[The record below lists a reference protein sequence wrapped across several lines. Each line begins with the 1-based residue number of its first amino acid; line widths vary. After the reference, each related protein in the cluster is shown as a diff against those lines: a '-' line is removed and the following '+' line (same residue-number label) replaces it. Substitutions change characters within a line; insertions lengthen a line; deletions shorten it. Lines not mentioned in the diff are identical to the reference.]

1 MEDPGTLRPGATVA
15 RCRIVQRLGEARYG
29 AVYDAREAPVGARV
43 AVYLM
48 RRSLLTQADA
58 VARFYRWAESFAA
71 IDHAHLAQVRPPALH
86 ESVPYFFSELPDA
99 ETLHAKI
106 VRLGA
111 LPPQLI
117 VDLMVP
123 MASAVAAHH
132 RERVRARVLPPGVF
146 LVQGDGGGV
155 TSRLVTL
162 PVVDGLVAGGFGPGT
177 PQSPEALSLLAPEE
191 ARGSTTVDLRAD
203 IWSLGATLYLGLTGR
218 RPYDERTR
226 EATLAA
232 MVTRAPRPPR
242 ELSPSL
248 PPRLDELVMRALA
261 RDPSARFAHGD
272 ELLDALLPFA
282 SHDVRARHAQRGV
295 QPTSTPPGRLASQ
308 PSPARVSTRPS
319 AAASAEPT
327 SDLPTSNE
335 QRRAHLRRIPLFSML
350 ATSDLDAMVAC
361 LRWRAL
367 APAEPLYREGE
378 AGDTMAFLSAG
389 TLAVLATRGDASH
402 EIARV
407 GVGRVLGEMACLD
420 PAPRSATVIAI
431 EPAVVGELSRDSLQA
446 LGEHC
451 PALASLIVGE
461 VIRTVAATLHEVQDR
476 IGDTL
481 ATQERPGPS
490 APPAAET
497 AIEPAWSAAP
507 SPKRPLKSSGINRL
521 VDFLKGVR

>member
-15 RCRIVQRLGEARYG
+15 RCRIVQRLGEGRYG
-29 AVYDAREAPVGARV
+29 AVYEAREAPVGARV

-58 VARFYRWAESFAA
+58 VARFCRWAESFAA

-86 ESVPYFFSELPDA
+86 ESIPFFLSELPDA

-155 TSRLVTL
+155 TSRLVTF
-162 PVVDGLVAGGFGPGT
+162 PVVDGLVAGGFGPAA

-203 IWSLGATLYLGLTGR
+203 VWSLGATLYLGLTGR

-242 ELSPSL
+242 ELCPSL
-248 PPRLDELVMRALA
+248 PPRLDELVMRSLA
-261 RDPSARFAHGD
+261 RDPGARFASGD

-282 SHDVRARHAQRGV
+282 SHDVRTRHAQRGPV
-295 QPTSTPPGRLASQ
+295 QPTSTPPGRLASE

-319 AAASAEPT
+319 AAASAAPT
-327 SDLPTSNE
+327 SDLPTTNE
-335 QRRAHLRRIPLFSML
+335 QRRAHLRRVPLFSML
-350 ATSDLDAMVAC
+350 ATSDLDALLAC
-361 LRWRAL
+361 VRWRAL

-378 AGDTMAFLSAG
+378 VGDTMAFLSAG

-407 GVGRVLGEMACLD
+407 GVGRVMGEMACLD
-420 PAPRSATVIAI
+420 PAPRSATVIAVD
-431 EPAVVGELSRDSLQA
+431 PVVVAELSRDSLEA
-446 LGEHC
+446 LSEHC

-461 VIRTVAATLHEVQDR
+461 VIRAVAATLHEVQER
-476 IGDTL
+476 IDDTL
-481 ATQERPGPS
+481 APERHGSS
-490 APPAAET
+490 APPPAA
-497 AIEPAWSAAP
+497 EPAWSAAP

>member
-15 RCRIVQRLGEARYG
+15 RCRVVQRLGEGRYG
-29 AVYDAREAPVGARV
+29 AVYDAREAPVGSRV
-43 AVYLM
+43 AVYFM

-58 VARFYRWAESFAA
+58 VTRFFRWAESFAA

-86 ESVPYFFSELPDA
+86 ESVPYFLSELPDA

-132 RERVRARVLPPGVF
+132 QERVRARVLPPGVF

-155 TSRLVTL
+155 TSRLVTF
-162 PVVDGLVAGGFGPGT
+162 PVMDGLVAGGFGPGT

-191 ARGSTTVDLRAD
+191 ARGSTAVDLRAD
-203 IWSLGATLYLGLTGR
+203 VWSLGATLYLGLTGR

-242 ELSPSL
+242 ELCPSL
-248 PPRLDELVMRALA
+248 PPRLDELVMQCLA
-261 RDPSARFAHGD
+261 RDPGARFASGD
-272 ELLDALLPFA
+272 DLLDALLPFA
-282 SHDVRARHAQRGV
+282 SHDVRTRHAPRGTV
-295 QPTSTPPGRLASQ
+295 PPTSTPPGRLGSQ

-319 AAASAEPT
+319 VAASATPT
-327 SDLPTSNE
+327 SDLPTNNE

-361 LRWRAL
+361 VRWRAL
-367 APAEPLYREGE
+367 GPAEPLYREGE
-378 AGDTMAFLSAG
+378 VGDTMAFLSAG
-389 TLAVLATRGDASH
+389 TLAVLATRDHTSH

-407 GVGRVLGEMACLD
+407 SVGRVMGEMACLD

-431 EPAVVGELSRDSLQA
+431 EPAVVAELSRDSLQA
-446 LGEHC
+446 LSEHC

-461 VIRTVAATLHEVQDR
+461 VIRSVAATLREVQDR
-476 IGDTL
+476 IDDTL
-481 ATQERPGPS
+481 APPERPGAS
-490 APPAAET
+490 APAPAA
-497 AIEPAWSAAP
+497 EPAWSAAP